1 MNTKTKPA
9 AQLSLELILERNKAE
24 AERLLAENA
33 RIETE
38 MKKILGEVQAPSS
51 RIVEAFQEALPGLQ
65 PVIPQHKNG
74 EAMGRMAAENAVT
87 LPPVSE
93 RLASER
99 DVVYAAVAIV
109 RSWRRRHK
117 KTYHNQER
125 ELASAVDKLK
135 WEK

>member
-9 AQLSLELILERNKAE
+9 AQMSLELILERNSAE
-24 AERLLAENA
+24 ADRLLGENA
-33 RIETE
+33 RIRTE
-38 MKKILGEVQAPSS
+38 MEKILGEVQAAPVSKLVS
-51 RIVEAFQEALPGLQ
+51 AFEEA
-65 PVIPQHKNG
+65 IPHHKNG
-74 EAMGRMAAENAVT
+74 ETMKRMIEENATT

-125 ELASAVDKLK
+125 ELAAAVDKLK

>member
-9 AQLSLELILERNKAE
+9 AQLSLELILEQNRAE

-38 MKKILGEVQAPSS
+38 MTKILGDVQPPPSKL
-51 RIVEAFQEALPGLQ
+51 VEAFEEA
-65 PVIPQHKNG
+65 IPHHKNG
-74 EAMGRMAAENAVT
+74 KTMERMITENSTT

-109 RSWRRRHK
+109 RSWERRHK
-117 KTYHNQER
+117 KKYHNQER
-125 ELASAVDKLK
+125 ELAAAVAKLK

>member
-9 AQLSLELILERNKAE
+9 AQLSLEMILERNRTE
-24 AERLLAENA
+24 AERLLTENA

-38 MKKILGEVQAPSS
+38 MKKILDAAPPPSS
-51 RIVEAFQEALPGLQ
+51 RLVEAFQEAM
-65 PVIPQHKNG
+65 PVGIPQHKNG
-74 EAMGRMAAENAVT
+74 LAMSRMAEENAAT

>member
-9 AQLSLELILERNKAE
+9 AQLSLELILERNKTE
-24 AERLLAENA
+24 AERLLAENE

-38 MKKILGEVQAPSS
+38 MRKILDAQSPSAPAS
-51 RIVEAFQEALPGLQ
+51 RLVEAFQEA
-65 PVIPQHKNG
+65 IPQHKNG
-74 EAMGRMAAENAVT
+74 ETMKRMTEENAMT

-93 RLASER
+93 RLATER

-109 RSWRRRHK
+109 RSWKRRHK

-125 ELASAVDKLK
+125 ELAAAVDRLK